1 MSDIPLDPIVRSD
14 DPQSAQGRPA
24 DLWATLISTCGVILS
39 VAGAI
44 WFFAGF
50 AENDTRPEHL
60 ASAFIL
66 TFGLFILAIAPFAII
81 AEFARRAYRQGGKQ
95 AHYLWTLFLMLP
107 WLVLGTLSIS
117 QTPLPRWAGYIAI
130 LLSTSL
136 ILWALISILLNRRAN
151 RPSLTQTLNKIE
163 KTTDENL
170 S

>member
-1 MSDIPLDPIVRSD
+1 MSDSSLDPIVTPD
-14 DPQSAQGRPA
+14 TFEAAQGRPA
-24 DLWATLISTCGVILS
+24 DLCATLIAACGVILS

-60 ASAFIL
+60 TSAFIL
-66 TFGLFILAIAPFAII
+66 TFGLFILAIAPLAII

-107 WLVLGTLSIS
+107 WVILGSLSIS

-130 LLSTSL
+130 FLSASL
-136 ILWALISILLNRRAN
+136 MLWALTSMILDRRVA
-151 RPSLTQTLNKIE
+151 RPSFTQTLSQIE
-163 KTTDENL
+163 ETDD
-170 S
+170 